1 MKRVL
6 SNLKYYKKETVLGPL
21 FKLFEAL
28 LELLVPLIVSY
39 IIDKGIKADTPNKK
53 MIIVMSILLIVVA
66 LVGFVFSIIA
76 QFFNAK
82 AAVGLSSKLRKNV
95 YSKIQGLSYLQLD
108 EIGTS
113 SLITIMTNDV
123 NQVQVGVN
131 LTLRL
136 FLRSPIVVFG
146 ALIMAFLIDV
156 NLALIFLGVILLLL
170 LVVLG
175 IMFICIPLY
184 KKVQNRLDE
193 VTLST
198 RENLVGARVI
208 RAFAKEKS
216 EIEEFENKNRDLV
229 SSQKIVGFVSSLM
242 NPLTYVIVNFGIIL
256 LIYFGAI
263 KVDGGVLSQGNIVA
277 LYNYLSII
285 LVELIKLANLVIT
298 INKSI
303 ACGHRIDNVLSLKPN
318 LKYTDEKVDDSSFI
332 EYRNVSLQYNIG
344 SDEKALENINFK
356 VEKGQIIGIIG
367 GTGSG
372 KTSIIN
378 LLPHFYDATEG
389 KVILDGKN
397 VNSYNDEEL
406 RMRFGIVPQKAVLF
420 RGTIRSN
427 LLWGNANASEN
438 DLIEALEV
446 SQAMDFVSKKEG
458 GIDGIVEQNGAN
470 FSGGQKQRLSIARAL
485 TRKPEILILDD
496 STSALDYL
504 TDFKLR
510 SAIRKLSYKP
520 TVFIVSQR
528 TSSIQDADLII
539 VLDEGKMVGKG
550 THEEL
555 LNSCVEYQEIYYS
568 QVRKEEKHDE
578 K

>member
-28 LELLVPLIVSY
+28 LELLVPLIVSF

-53 MIIVMSILLIVVA
+53 MITVMSILLIVVA
-66 LVGFVFSIIA
+66 LIGFVFSIIA

-216 EIEEFENKNRDLV
+216 EIEEFKNKNRDLV

-303 ACGHRIDNVLSLKPN
+303 ACGHRIDNILSLNPN

-446 SQAMDFVSKKEG
+446 SQAMDFVSKK
-458 GIDGIVEQNGAN
+458 
-470 FSGGQKQRLSIARAL
+470 
-485 TRKPEILILDD
+485 
-496 STSALDYL
+496 
-504 TDFKLR
+504 
-510 SAIRKLSYKP
+510 
-520 TVFIVSQR
+520 
-528 TSSIQDADLII
+528 
-539 VLDEGKMVGKG
+539 
-550 THEEL
+550 
-555 LNSCVEYQEIYYS
+555 
-568 QVRKEEKHDE
+568 
-578 K
+578 

>member
-53 MIIVMSILLIVVA
+53 MIIAMSILLIVVA

-216 EIEEFENKNRDLV
+216 EIEEFKNKNRDLV

-303 ACGHRIDNVLSLKPN
+303 ACGHRIDNILSLNPN

-378 LLPHFYDATEG
+378 LLPHFYDVTEG

-458 GIDGIVEQNGAN
+458 GIDGSVEQNGAN

>member
-66 LVGFVFSIIA
+66 LIGFVFSIIA

-303 ACGHRIDNVLSLKPN
+303 ACGHRIDNILSLNPN

-344 SDEKALENINFK
+344 SDEKALKNINFK

-458 GIDGIVEQNGAN
+458 GIDGCVEQNGAN

>member
-1 MKRVL
+1 M
-6 SNLKYYKKETVLGPL
+6 
-21 FKLFEAL
+21 FEAL

-303 ACGHRIDNVLSLKPN
+303 ACGHRIDNILSLNPN

-344 SDEKALENINFK
+344 SDEKALDNINFK

-420 RGTIRSN
+420 RGTIRFN

>member
-53 MIIVMSILLIVVA
+53 MIIAMSILLIVVA

-216 EIEEFENKNRDLV
+216 EIEEFKNKNRDLV

-303 ACGHRIDNVLSLKPN
+303 ACGHRIDNILSLNPN

>member
-53 MIIVMSILLIVVA
+53 MIIAMSILLIVVA

-303 ACGHRIDNVLSLKPN
+303 ACGHRIDNILSLNPN

-344 SDEKALENINFK
+344 SDEKALKNINFK

-458 GIDGIVEQNGAN
+458 GIDGCVEQNGAN

>member
-53 MIIVMSILLIVVA
+53 MITVMSILLIVVA
-66 LVGFVFSIIA
+66 LIGFVFSIIA

-216 EIEEFENKNRDLV
+216 EIEEFKNKNRDLV

-303 ACGHRIDNVLSLKPN
+303 ACGHRIDNILSLNPN

-332 EYRNVSLQYNIG
+332 EYRDVSLQYNIG
-344 SDEKALENINFK
+344 SDEKALKNINFK

-458 GIDGIVEQNGAN
+458 GIDGCVEQNGAN

-539 VLDEGKMVGKG
+539 VLDEGKLVGKG

>member
-53 MIIVMSILLIVVA
+53 MITVMSILLIVVA
-66 LVGFVFSIIA
+66 LIGFVFSIIA

-216 EIEEFENKNRDLV
+216 EIEEFKNKNRDLV

-344 SDEKALENINFK
+344 SDEKALDNINFK

-458 GIDGIVEQNGAN
+458 GIDGCVEQNGAN

-555 LNSCVEYQEIYYS
+555 LNSCVAYQEIYYS

>member
-1 MKRVL
+1 MKKVL
-6 SNLKYYKKETVLGPL
+6 SNLKHYKKETILGPL
-21 FKLFEAL
+21 FKLFEAM

-39 IIDKGIKADTPNKK
+39 IIDKGIKTDIPDKK
-53 MIIVMSILLIVVA
+53 IIVIMSILLVGVA
-66 LVGFVFSIIA
+66 LIGFLFSITA

-82 AAVGLSSKLRKNV
+82 AAVGLSTKLRKNV
-95 YSKIQGLSYLQLD
+95 YSKIQGLSYSQLD
-108 EIGTS
+108 EMGTS

-136 FLRSPIVVFG
+136 FLRSPIIVFG
-146 ALIMAFLIDV
+146 ALVMAFVIDA
-156 NLALIFLGVILLLL
+156 NLALIFLGVIILLL

-175 IMFICIPLY
+175 IMYICIPLY
-184 KKVQNRLDE
+184 KKVQTRLDK

-208 RAFAKEKS
+208 RAFAKEEA
-216 EIEEFENKNRDLV
+216 EINDFKQKNKNLV
-229 SSQKIVGFVSSLM
+229 ASQKIVGFVSSFM

-256 LIYFGAI
+256 LIHYGAI
-263 KVDGGVLSQGNIVA
+263 KVDSGILSQGNIVA

-303 ACGHRIDNVLSLKPN
+303 ACGNRIEGVLSLDSN
-318 LKYTDEKVDDSSFI
+318 LKHSDEQREDSSYI
-332 EYRNVSLQYNIG
+332 EYRNVSLKYHVG
-344 SDEKALENINFK
+344 SDEKALSNINFN

-372 KTSIIN
+372 KTSVIN

-389 KVILDGKN
+389 TVTLEGKN
-397 VNSYNDEEL
+397 VNSYNDEQL
-406 RMRFGIVPQKAVLF
+406 RMKFGIVPQKAVLF

-427 LLWGNANASEN
+427 LLWGNEDASEK

-446 SQAMDFVSKKEG
+446 SQSMDFVSKKEG
-458 GIDGIVEQNGAN
+458 GIDSIVEQNGAN

-504 TDFKLR
+504 TDSKLR

-568 QVRKEEKHDE
+568 QVRKEEK
-578 K
+578 

>member
-53 MIIVMSILLIVVA
+53 MIIAMSILLIVVA

-216 EIEEFENKNRDLV
+216 EIEEFKNKNRDLV

-303 ACGHRIDNVLSLKPN
+303 ACGHRIDNILSLNPN

-510 SAIRKLSYKP
+510 SAIRKLSYNP

-539 VLDEGKMVGKG
+539 VLDEGKIVGKG

>member
-303 ACGHRIDNVLSLKPN
+303 ACGHRIDNILSLNPN

-420 RGTIRSN
+420 RGTIRFN

>member
-53 MIIVMSILLIVVA
+53 MIIAMSILLIVVA

-216 EIEEFENKNRDLV
+216 EIEEFKNKNRDLV

-303 ACGHRIDNVLSLKPN
+303 ACGHRIDNILSLNPN

-458 GIDGIVEQNGAN
+458 GIDGCVEQNGAN

-528 TSSIQDADLII
+528 TSSIQNADLII

>member
-136 FLRSPIVVFG
+136 FLSSPIVVFG

-303 ACGHRIDNVLSLKPN
+303 ACGHRIDNILSLNPN

-344 SDEKALENINFK
+344 SDEKALDNINFK

-420 RGTIRSN
+420 RGTIRFN

>member
-53 MIIVMSILLIVVA
+53 MIIAMSILLIVVA
-66 LVGFVFSIIA
+66 LIGFVFSIIA

>member
-53 MIIVMSILLIVVA
+53 MITVMSILLIVVA
-66 LVGFVFSIIA
+66 LIGFVFSIIA

-216 EIEEFENKNRDLV
+216 EIEEFKNKNRDLV

-303 ACGHRIDNVLSLKPN
+303 ACGHRIDNVLSLNPN
-318 LKYTDEKVDDSSFI
+318 LKYTEEIVDDSSFI

-344 SDEKALENINFK
+344 SDEKALKNINFK

>member
-53 MIIVMSILLIVVA
+53 MITVMSILLIVVA
-66 LVGFVFSIIA
+66 LIGFVFSIIA

-216 EIEEFENKNRDLV
+216 EIEEFKNKNRDLV

-303 ACGHRIDNVLSLKPN
+303 ACGHRIDNILSLNPN

-344 SDEKALENINFK
+344 SDEKALKNINFK

-458 GIDGIVEQNGAN
+458 GIDGCVEQNGAN

>member
-53 MIIVMSILLIVVA
+53 MITVMSILLIVVA
-66 LVGFVFSIIA
+66 LIGFVFSIIA

-216 EIEEFENKNRDLV
+216 EIEEFKNKNRDLV

-344 SDEKALENINFK
+344 SDEKALDNINFK

-458 GIDGIVEQNGAN
+458 GIDGCVEQNGAN

>member
-53 MIIVMSILLIVVA
+53 MIIAMSILLIVVA
-66 LVGFVFSIIA
+66 LIGFVFSIVA

-216 EIEEFENKNRDLV
+216 EIEEFKNKNRDLV

-303 ACGHRIDNVLSLKPN
+303 ACGHRIDNVLSLNPN
-318 LKYTDEKVDDSSFI
+318 LKYTEEKVDDSSFI

-458 GIDGIVEQNGAN
+458 GIDGCVEQNGAN

-539 VLDEGKMVGKG
+539 VLDEGKIVGKG

>member
-53 MIIVMSILLIVVA
+53 MIIAMSILLIVVA
-66 LVGFVFSIIA
+66 LIGFVFSIIA

-216 EIEEFENKNRDLV
+216 EIEEFKNKNRDLV

-303 ACGHRIDNVLSLKPN
+303 ACGHRIDNILSLNPN

-378 LLPHFYDATEG
+378 LLPHFYDVTEG

-539 VLDEGKMVGKG
+539 VLDEGKIVGKG

>member
-53 MIIVMSILLIVVA
+53 MIIAMSILLIVVA
-66 LVGFVFSIIA
+66 LIGFVFSIIA

-216 EIEEFENKNRDLV
+216 EIEEFKNKNRDLV

-303 ACGHRIDNVLSLKPN
+303 ACGHRIDNILSLNPN
-318 LKYTDEKVDDSSFI
+318 LKYTEEKVDDSSFI

-344 SDEKALENINFK
+344 SDEKALKNINFK

-458 GIDGIVEQNGAN
+458 GIDGCVEQNGAN

>member
-1 MKRVL
+1 M
-6 SNLKYYKKETVLGPL
+6 
-21 FKLFEAL
+21 
-28 LELLVPLIVSY
+28 
-39 IIDKGIKADTPNKK
+39 
-53 MIIVMSILLIVVA
+53 
-66 LVGFVFSIIA
+66 
-76 QFFNAK
+76 
-82 AAVGLSSKLRKNV
+82 RKNV

-303 ACGHRIDNVLSLKPN
+303 ACGHRIDNILSLNPN

-344 SDEKALENINFK
+344 SDEKALDNINFK

-420 RGTIRSN
+420 RGTIRFN

>member
-53 MIIVMSILLIVVA
+53 MIIAMSILLIVVA
-66 LVGFVFSIIA
+66 LIGFVFSIIA

-303 ACGHRIDNVLSLKPN
+303 ACGHRIDNILSLNPN

-332 EYRNVSLQYNIG
+332 EYRDVSLQYNIG
-344 SDEKALENINFK
+344 SDEKALDNINFK

-420 RGTIRSN
+420 RGTIRFN

>member
-82 AAVGLSSKLRKNV
+82 AAVGLSSKLRKNI

-303 ACGHRIDNVLSLKPN
+303 ACGHRIDNILSLNPN

-344 SDEKALENINFK
+344 SDEKALDNINFK

-420 RGTIRSN
+420 RGTIRFN

>member
-420 RGTIRSN
+420 RGTIRFN

>member
-303 ACGHRIDNVLSLKPN
+303 ACGHRIDNILSLNPN

-344 SDEKALENINFK
+344 SDEKALDNINFK

-420 RGTIRSN
+420 RGTIRFN

>member
-53 MIIVMSILLIVVA
+53 MIIAMSILLIVVA
-66 LVGFVFSIIA
+66 LIGFVFSIVA

-216 EIEEFENKNRDLV
+216 EIEEFKNKNRDLV

-303 ACGHRIDNVLSLKPN
+303 ACGHRIDNILSLNPN

-344 SDEKALENINFK
+344 SDEKALKNINFK

-458 GIDGIVEQNGAN
+458 GIDGCVEQNGAN

-539 VLDEGKMVGKG
+539 VLDEGKIVGKG

>member
-1 MKRVL
+1 MKKVL
-6 SNLKYYKKETVLGPL
+6 SNLKHYKKETILGPL
-21 FKLFEAL
+21 FKLFEAM

-39 IIDKGIKADTPNKK
+39 IIDKGIKTDIPDKK
-53 MIIVMSILLIVVA
+53 IIVIMSILLVGVA
-66 LVGFVFSIIA
+66 LIGFLFSITA

-82 AAVGLSSKLRKNV
+82 SAVGLSTKLRKNV
-95 YSKIQGLSYLQLD
+95 YSKIQGLSYSQLD
-108 EIGTS
+108 EMGTS

-136 FLRSPIVVFG
+136 FLRSPIIVFG
-146 ALIMAFLIDV
+146 ALVMAFVIDA
-156 NLALIFLGVILLLL
+156 NLALIFLGVIILLL

-175 IMFICIPLY
+175 IMYICIPLY
-184 KKVQNRLDE
+184 KKVQTRLDK

-208 RAFAKEKS
+208 RAFAKEEA
-216 EIEEFENKNRDLV
+216 EINDFKQKNKNLV
-229 SSQKIVGFVSSLM
+229 ASQKIVGFVSSFM

-256 LIYFGAI
+256 LIHYGAI
-263 KVDGGVLSQGNIVA
+263 KVDGGILSQGNIVA

-303 ACGHRIDNVLSLKPN
+303 ACGNRIEGVLSLDSN
-318 LKYTDEKVDDSSFI
+318 LKHSDEQREDSSYI
-332 EYRNVSLQYNIG
+332 EYRNVSLEYHVG
-344 SDEKALENINFK
+344 SDEKALSNISFN
-356 VEKGQIIGIIG
+356 VDKGQIIGIIG

-372 KTSIIN
+372 KTSVIN

-389 KVILDGKN
+389 TVTLEGKN
-397 VNSYNDEEL
+397 VNSYNDEQL
-406 RMRFGIVPQKAVLF
+406 RMKFGIVPQKAVLF

-427 LLWGNANASEN
+427 LLWGNEDASEK

-446 SQAMDFVSKKEG
+446 SQSMDFVSKKEG
-458 GIDGIVEQNGAN
+458 GIDSIVEQNGAN

-504 TDFKLR
+504 TDSKLR

-568 QVRKEEKHDE
+568 QVRKEEK
-578 K
+578 

>member
-146 ALIMAFLIDV
+146 ALIMAFLIEV

>member
-28 LELLVPLIVSY
+28 LELLVPLIVSF

-53 MIIVMSILLIVVA
+53 MIIAMSILLIVVA

-216 EIEEFENKNRDLV
+216 EIEEFKNKNRDLV

-303 ACGHRIDNVLSLKPN
+303 ACGHRIDNILSLNPN

-378 LLPHFYDATEG
+378 LLPHFYDVTEG

-539 VLDEGKMVGKG
+539 VLDEGKIVGKG